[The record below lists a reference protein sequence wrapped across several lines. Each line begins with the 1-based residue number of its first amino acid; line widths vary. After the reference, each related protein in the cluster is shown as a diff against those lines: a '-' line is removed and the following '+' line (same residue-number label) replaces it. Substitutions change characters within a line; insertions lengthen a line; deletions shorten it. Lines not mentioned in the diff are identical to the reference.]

1 MHRSIQSFKI
11 PPSNSRAFDPW
22 LAEAGNLD
30 RTSQVCPAE
39 KTCFTLKYRRLK
51 VKSSPSR
58 VNGSEKGLQ
67 GLGFKV
73 WRIGRKSR
81 SLFLPCRK
89 KNVLWYPTL
98 GWDIWTQLW
107 PGGAVFYTNQSKQ
120 IQAPGGLA
128 QREDIEASNWS
139 TRKSRE
145 SITMQLGDILTRPKF
160 SMIRWVQLL
169 KFFKLM

>member
-11 PPSNSRAFDPW
+11 PPNNSRAFDPW

-89 KNVLWYPTL
+89 KKTYFEIRPLGGTFEHNRGPEGRYFKRTKVNRFKRPRGLRRERVLKL
-98 GWDIWTQLW
+98 RIDRR
-107 PGGAVFYTNQSKQ
+107 VNQGNPLQ
-120 IQAPGGLA
+120 CNL
-128 QREDIEASNWS
+128 E
-139 TRKSRE
+139 
-145 SITMQLGDILTRPKF
+145 TM
-160 SMIRWVQLL
+160 
-169 KFFKLM
+169 

>member
-39 KTCFTLKYRRLK
+39 KTCFTLKYRLLK

-58 VNGSEKGLQ
+58 VKGSEKGLQ

-89 KNVLWYPTL
+89 KKRTL
-98 GWDIWTQLW
+98 KSDPWVGHLNTIVARR
-107 PGGAVFYTNQSKQ
+107 GGMLN
-120 IQAPGGLA
+120 
-128 QREDIEASNWS
+128 E
-139 TRKSRE
+139 
-145 SITMQLGDILTRPKF
+145 PK
-160 SMIRWVQLL
+160 
-169 KFFKLM
+169 